1 MLRANCRSTAS
12 HGRIISEKPTK
23 WRLQP
28 RSGYRRQ
35 RRGVPCFAFRDGF
48 GKLDRLCCCLIAQG
62 GDRTRRAAL
71 FDHIAGAAFAATAL
85 QSNTQFKLDFI
96 KRHACMRMACNLSI
110 RDPTA
115 NTNDHGAMNSV
126 VAG

>member
-1 MLRANCRSTAS
+1 MLPTSAESSIGNS
-12 HGRIISEKPTK
+12 HSAGAGGR
-23 WRLQP
+23 R
-28 RSGYRRQ
+28 
-35 RRGVPCFAFRDGF
+35 
-48 GKLDRLCCCLIAQG
+48 CCLLAQG
-62 GDRTRRAAL
+62 SDGAGGVAL
-71 FDHIAGAAFAATAL
+71 GNHVAGAAFAATAL